1 MGVVEALGAL
11 GTLGVIHDKPDISR
25 TSEIEHALNFNS
37 YNTEMSFH

>member
-1 MGVVEALGAL
+1 MGVVEAL

-37 YNTEMSFH
+37 YNTEIRFMSFH